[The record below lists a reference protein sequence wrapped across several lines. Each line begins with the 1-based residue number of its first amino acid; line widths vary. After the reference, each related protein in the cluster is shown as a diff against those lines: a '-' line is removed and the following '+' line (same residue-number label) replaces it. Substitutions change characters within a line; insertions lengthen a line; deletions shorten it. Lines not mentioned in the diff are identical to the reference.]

1 MTPRAASPTRD
12 LAGRTLVKRLRR
24 VEGLIEPAALRP
36 EEDIEHVHKLRVAT
50 RRSQAAIDVFRDEV
64 PKKLRKKTRSLL
76 KEIRRAAG
84 DARDADVHRLAFE
97 SMPEPEDPDERAAV
111 RHLLARLEEERETAQ
126 SSLVRVHEAGAAE
139 SLREKRRRIESSA
152 LEDPSAPIEETARES
167 VRSALASLE
176 DAAREDLSDLEN
188 LHNVR
193 KRAKN
198 LRYTL
203 EMLADAL
210 PGDAASLVG
219 ELRTMQDVLGALN
232 DQASIVERLS
242 RYLGDLERGLRED
255 EAAERGLRALLDR
268 SRADL
273 GEVAASAAETWAG
286 EEAGRLLG
294 GLRRLTAGP
303 ESPAEA
309 HDAQAAAHE
318 RAHEAGALRVR
329 PGADPNRLAAIDVG
343 TNSIRLIIAELDGD
357 GSYRVLDDEKEIT
370 RLGAGLS
377 ETGRMAPGAIERS
390 VQAIAR
396 MREIA
401 DGFGCG
407 AVRAVGTAVAREAEN
422 AGELRDAVLRRTGV
436 EIEIISP
443 EREAQLAFRSV
454 ASAFN
459 IKDQAVAIMDI
470 GGGSTE
476 VVLSSRGLIETVY
489 AIPMGA
495 VRVTER
501 FGGPEASCGPR
512 FEEMRRHV
520 RGEIKRIVGKPPFTP
535 QRVIGT
541 GGTLTTLANMLVHQQ
556 RGALWA
562 ESGDAVVR
570 GLEIQRSDLRH
581 TLDRLQKMT
590 LAERVRVPG
599 LPSERADIIVAGLLI
614 AECMMKRLSVNE
626 MRVHDRG
633 IRDGLLLEMADR
645 ARGGEPSAPPA
656 DPMRSVHRFAAA
668 CRYDHAHCEHVAGL
682 ALQIYDQLRARAARD
697 DPAPEWAAALTDES
711 RLILEAASLLQDVG
725 YHVNYARHHKHSHHL
740 ILHADLPGFTPR
752 QTRMIANTARY
763 HRRAAPKL
771 KHESFARLSAPDR
784 ATVRAL
790 AAILRVAGG
799 LDRAHVRRV
808 SAVRVELD
816 GEDARFAVDAP
827 EDPRVELWG
836 AARKAG
842 LFESVFGAE
851 ASFVWAPA
859 SPGSAPA
866 TGTRP

>member
-1 MTPRAASPTRD
+1 MSVRPASRTTQPPEA
-12 LAGRTLVKRLRR
+12 LPARTLIKRLKR
-24 VEGLIEPAALRP
+24 VEGLVEPAALRP

-50 RRSQAAIDVFRDEV
+50 RRSQAALDVFRAEV
-64 PKKLRKKTRSLL
+64 PKKLRKKTRDLL
-76 KEIRRAAG
+76 KQVRRAAG

-97 SMPEPEDPDERAAV
+97 AMPDPDSADERAAL
-111 RHLLARLEEERETAQ
+111 RHVLARIAEDRETAQ
-126 SSLVRVHEAGAAE
+126 AALLRVHEAGAAE
-139 SLREKRRRIESSA
+139 AIREKRRSLEERG
-152 LEDPSAPIEETARES
+152 LEDPSAPIEETARDS
-167 VRSALASLE
+167 VRAALASLE
-176 DAAREDLSDLEN
+176 DAARDDLTDLEN
-188 LHNVR
+188 LHTVR

-232 DQASIVERLS
+232 DQASIVERLG
-242 RYLGDLERGLRED
+242 RYLGDLERGKRD
-255 EAAERGLRALLDR
+255 DDAAERGLRALLAR
-268 SRADL
+268 ARADL
-273 GEVAASAAETWAG
+273 DEVASSAAETWTG
-286 EEAGRLLG
+286 DEAGRLLG
-294 GLRRLTAGP
+294 SLRRLTAGP
-303 ESPAEA
+303 DDAGARPADPA
-309 HDAQAAAHE
+309 PAA
-318 RAHEAGALRVR
+318 ALRVR
-329 PGADPNRLAAIDVG
+329 PGADPGRLAAIDVG

-370 RLGAGLS
+370 RLGAGLA

-422 AGELRDAVLRRTGV
+422 ASELRDAVLRRTGV

-501 FGGPEASCGPR
+501 FGGADAACGPR
-512 FEEMRRHV
+512 FDEMRRYV

-590 LAERVRVPG
+590 LAERARVPG
-599 LPSERADIIVAGLLI
+599 LPGERADIIVAGLVI
-614 AECMMKRLSVNE
+614 AECMMKRLAVNE

-633 IRDGLLLEMADR
+633 IRDGLLLEMAEQ
-645 ARGGEPSAPPA
+645 ARGGGPADPPA

-682 ALQIYDQLRARAARD
+682 ALQIFDQLRARAKRD
-697 DPAPEWAAALTDES
+697 EPAPEWAAALTDEA
-711 RLILEAASLLQDVG
+711 RLILEAAALLQDAG

-771 KHESFARLSAPDR
+771 KHESYARLAAADR

-836 AARKAG
+836 AARKAE
-842 LFESVFGAE
+842 LFENVFNAE
-851 ASFVWAPA
+851 TSFVWAPA
-859 SPGSAPA
+859 SPGAPPP
-866 TGTRP
+866 TGTAP

>member
-1 MTPRAASPTRD
+1 MTPPAASPTHD
-12 LAGRTLVKRLRR
+12 LAGRTLIKRLKR

-64 PKKLRKKTRSLL
+64 PKKLRKKTRALL
-76 KEIRRAAG
+76 RKIRRAAG
-84 DARDADVHRLAFE
+84 EARDADVHRLAFE
-97 SMPEPEDPDERAAV
+97 SRPEPKDPAERAAV
-111 RHLLARLEEERETAQ
+111 RHILARLTEDREAAQ
-126 SSLVRVHEAGAAE
+126 DSLVRVHEEGAAE
-139 SLREKRRRIESSA
+139 TLREKRREIEARA
-152 LEDPSAPIEETARES
+152 LEAPSAPIEETARES
-167 VRSALASLE
+167 VRAALASLE

-188 LHNVR
+188 LHTVR
-193 KRAKN
+193 KRAKS

-242 RYLGDLERGLRED
+242 RYLGDLERGLRKD
-255 EAAERGLRALLDR
+255 EAAERGVRALLER

-273 GEVAASAAETWAG
+273 DGVTTSAAETWAG

-303 ESPAEA
+303 ESPDGTRGGAT
-309 HDAQAAAHE
+309 
-318 RAHEAGALRVR
+318 AHEAGALRVR

-357 GSYRVLDDEKEIT
+357 SSYRVLDDEKEIT

-390 VQAIAR
+390 VQAIGR

-407 AVRAVGTAVAREAEN
+407 AVRAVGTAVVREAEN

-459 IKDQAVAIMDI
+459 IKDQAAAIMDI

-501 FGGPEASCGPR
+501 FGGSEAACGPR

-520 RGEIKRIVGKPPFTP
+520 RREIKRIVGKPPFTP

-590 LAERVRVPG
+590 LAERARVPG

-645 ARGGEPSAPPA
+645 ARGGAPSAPPA

-682 ALQIYDQLRARAARD
+682 ALQIFDQLRARARRD

-752 QTRMIANTARY
+752 QTRMIANAARY

-836 AARKAG
+836 AARKAE
-842 LFESVFGAE
+842 LFETVFGAE
-851 ASFVWAPA
+851 TSFVWAPA
-859 SPGSAPA
+859 GPGARPA